1 MRIRLPLDVIIAGA
15 VTIATLVF
23 AGERLAFEAHALLL
37 RPTDHVLDGSNLPPE
52 IVIYCDK
59 PDCHAG
65 AIWYEVIVDAAGRP
79 RAILTEGEYG
89 FDPSARGRAARAA
102 LAARWPAPES
112 GRPFRGYQAVLNAPP
127 ERLPT
132 RRVPFP
138 DTQGQPVSITLERAG
153 NYDPYGIYSVTL
165 DSDGDI
171 DFCGPGFVKAPGQQ
185 RSRISRPAFDA
196 LVQEFREADF
206 FSLDD
211 RYISSTA
218 ESEDIHLR
226 VRIGNQEKTV
236 MDAGGREVGMPAV
249 VRNLQEAVD
258 EAAETSRWVGSPEE
272 WTSGGYD
279 AALCT
284 TDLSDAGR
292 RAVVASRRAAGY

>member
-1 MRIRLPLDVIIAGA
+1 MRIRLPIGLFIAGA

-23 AGERLAFEAHALLL
+23 TGDRLAFEAQALLL
-37 RPTDHVLDGSNLPPE
+37 RPADQATEPMPWPD
-52 IVIYCDK
+52 IAIQCDN
-59 PDCHAG
+59 PDCVAG
-65 AIWYEVIVDAAGRP
+65 SILYEVVVDSAGRP
-79 RAILTEGEYG
+79 RAVRFEHETRLLER
-89 FDPSARGRAARAA
+89 SARAKSAEAA

-112 GRPFRGYQAVLNAPP
+112 GRPFRGYQVVLNAPP

-132 RRVPFP
+132 RHVPFP
-138 DTQGQPVSITLERAG
+138 DTEGQAVSITLERAG

-211 RYISSTA
+211 HYVSNTA

-226 VRIGNQEKTV
+226 VRIGDQEKMV
-236 MDAGGREVGMPAV
+236 MDSGGREVGMPAV
-249 VRNLQEAVD
+249 IRNLQKAVD
-258 EAAETSRWVGSPEE
+258 EAAETSRWVGSPQE

-279 AALCT
+279 AAQCP
-284 TDLSDAGR
+284 TDLSEAGR

>member
-1 MRIRLPLDVIIAGA
+1 MRIRLPIGLFIAGA

-23 AGERLAFEAHALLL
+23 AGDRLAFEAQALLL
-37 RPTDHVLDGSNLPPE
+37 RPADQATEPMPWPDVA
-52 IVIYCDK
+52 IQCDN
-59 PDCHAG
+59 PDCVAG
-65 AIWYEVIVDAAGRP
+65 YISYEVVVDSTGRP
-79 RAILTEGEYG
+79 RAVRFENESRLIEQ
-89 FDPSARGRAARAA
+89 SARAKSAEAA

-112 GRPFRGYQAVLNAPP
+112 GQPFRAFQLVQVLPP
-127 ERLPT
+127 ERLPS
-132 RRVPFP
+132 RHVPFP
-138 DTQGQPVSITLERAG
+138 DTEGQAVSITLERAG

-185 RSRISRPAFDA
+185 RSRISRQAFDA

-211 RYISSTA
+211 HYVSNTA

-226 VRIGNQEKTV
+226 VRIGDQEKMV
-236 MDAGGREVGMPAV
+236 MDSGGFEVGMPAV
-249 VRNLQEAVD
+249 IRSLQMAVD
-258 EAAETSRWVGSPEE
+258 EAAETSRWVGSPQE

-279 AALCT
+279 AAQCT
-284 TDLSDAGR
+284 TDLSEAGR

>member
-1 MRIRLPLDVIIAGA
+1 VRIRLPLDVIIAGA

-79 RAILTEGEYG
+79 RAILTEGEYR

-112 GRPFRGYQAVLNAPP
+112 GRPFRGYQVVLNAPP

-132 RRVPFP
+132 RHVPFP
-138 DTQGQPVSITLERAG
+138 DTEGQAVSITLERAG
-153 NYDPYGIYSVTL
+153 MYDPHGIYSVTL

-211 RYISSTA
+211 HYVSNTA

-226 VRIGNQEKTV
+226 VRIGDQEKMV
-236 MDAGGREVGMPAV
+236 MDSGGFEVGMPAV
-249 VRNLQEAVD
+249 IRSLQKAVD
-258 EAAETSRWVGSPEE
+258 EAAETSRWVGSPQE

-279 AALCT
+279 AAQCT
-284 TDLSDAGR
+284 TDLSEAGR
-292 RAVVASRRAAGY
+292 RAVMASRRAAGY

>member
-1 MRIRLPLDVIIAGA
+1 MRRLPLSLFIAGT

-23 AGERLAFEAHALLL
+23 AGERLAFEAQALLL
-37 RPTDHVLDGSNLPPE
+37 RPTDHVLDGSDLPPE
-52 IVIYCDK
+52 VVIHCDK

-65 AIWYEVIVDAAGRP
+65 AIWYEVIVDATGRP
-79 RAILTEGEYG
+79 RAILTEGERR

-102 LAARWPAPES
+102 LAARWAPPES
-112 GRPFRGYQAVLNAPP
+112 GRPFRAFQTVLNAPP
-127 ERLPT
+127 ERLPS
-132 RRVPFP
+132 RHVPFP
-138 DTQGQPVSITLERAG
+138 DTEGQAVSITLERAG

-185 RSRISRPAFDA
+185 RSRISRQAFDA

-211 RYISSTA
+211 HYVSNTA

-226 VRIGNQEKTV
+226 VRIGDQEKMV
-236 MDAGGREVGMPAV
+236 MDSGGFEVGMPAV
-249 VRNLQEAVD
+249 IRSLQMAVD
-258 EAAETSRWVGSPEE
+258 EAAETSRWVGSPQE

-279 AALCT
+279 AAQCT
-284 TDLSDAGR
+284 TDLSEAGR

>member
-1 MRIRLPLDVIIAGA
+1 MRIRLPLDLFIAGA

-37 RPTDHVLDGSNLPPE
+37 RPTDHVYDGGNLPPE
-52 IVIYCDK
+52 VVIYCDK

-65 AIWYEVIVDAAGRP
+65 TIWYEIIVDATGRP
-79 RAILTEGEYG
+79 RAILTEGEYH
-89 FDPSARGRAARAA
+89 FDPSARSRAARAA

-112 GRPFRGYQAVLNAPP
+112 GRPFRGYQVVLNAPP
-127 ERLPT
+127 ERPPA
-132 RRVPFP
+132 RHVPFP
-138 DTQGQPVSITLERAG
+138 DTEGQAVSITLERAG

-165 DSDGDI
+165 DSDGEV
-171 DFCGPGFVKAPGQQ
+171 DFCGLGHVKARGPHQA
-185 RSRISRPAFDA
+185 RISRASFEA

-211 RYISSTA
+211 HYVSNTA

-226 VRIGNQEKTV
+226 VRIGDQEKMV
-236 MDAGGREVGMPAV
+236 MDSGGREVGMPAV
-249 VRNLQEAVD
+249 IRSLQKAVD
-258 EAAETSRWVGSPEE
+258 EAAETSRWAGSPNE
-272 WTSGGYD
+272 WASGGGD
-279 AALCT
+279 IPQCP
-284 TDLSDAGR
+284 TDLSEAGR

>member
-1 MRIRLPLDVIIAGA
+1 MRIRLPLGLFIAGT

-23 AGERLAFEAHALLL
+23 AGERIAFEAQALLL
-37 RPTDHVLDGSNLPPE
+37 QPTDHVNDGSNLPPE
-52 IVIYCDK
+52 VMIYCDK
-59 PDCHAG
+59 PDCEPGTIH
-65 AIWYEVIVDAAGRP
+65 YEVIVDAAGRP
-79 RAILTEGEYG
+79 RALLTELEFR
-89 FDPSARGRAARAA
+89 FDPSARSRAARAA

-112 GRPFRGYQAVLNAPP
+112 GRPFRGYQVVLNAPP

-132 RRVPFP
+132 RHVPFP
-138 DTQGQPVSITLERAG
+138 NTEGQTVSITLERAG
-153 NYDPYGIYSVTL
+153 MYDPYGIYSVTL

-211 RYISSTA
+211 HYVSNTA

-226 VRIGNQEKTV
+226 VRIGDQEKMV
-236 MDAGGREVGMPAV
+236 MDSGGFEVGMPAV
-249 VRNLQEAVD
+249 IRSLQKAVD
-258 EAAETSRWVGSPEE
+258 EAAVTSRWVGSPQE

-279 AALCT
+279 AAQCT
-284 TDLSDAGR
+284 TDLSEAGR
-292 RAVVASRRAAGY
+292 RAVVESRRAAGY

>member
-1 MRIRLPLDVIIAGA
+1 MKIRLPLGLFIAGT
-15 VTIATLVF
+15 VTIATIVF
-23 AGERLAFEAHALLL
+23 AGERIAFEAQALLL
-37 RPTDHVLDGSNLPPE
+37 RPTDHVLDGSNLVPE
-52 IVIYCDK
+52 VVIYCDK
-59 PDCHAG
+59 PTCDAG

-79 RAILTEGEYG
+79 RAILTEGEHR
-89 FDPSARGRAARAA
+89 FDPSARSRAARAA

-112 GRPFRGYQAVLNAPP
+112 GRPFRAFQTVMMVPP
-127 ERLPT
+127 ERPPT
-132 RRVPFP
+132 RHVPFP
-138 DTQGQPVSITLERAG
+138 DTEGQAVSITLERAG
-153 NYDPYGIYSVTL
+153 MYDPYGIYSVTL

-171 DFCGPGFVKAPGQQ
+171 DFCGPGFVKAPGRQ

-196 LVQEFREADF
+196 LIQEFREADF

-211 RYISSTA
+211 RYISNTA

-249 VRNLQEAVD
+249 IRNLQKAVD

-279 AALCT
+279 AAQCT
-284 TDLSDAGR
+284 TGLSDAGR
-292 RAVVASRRAAGY
+292 RAVVASRRSEGY